1 LQWPEPCAIWESRL
15 YQELYF
21 PEMNSSWAA
30 RPGGYLV
37 FALLAV
43 AHASSLP
50 YDVPVIIIRAKD
62 ASAGRDTVGEFGDK
76 FRKAREKKDI
86 SLDDVSNVTKIG
98 SRMLRAIEEEH
109 FDQLPGGVFNKGFIR
124 AYAKH
129 LGLND
134 EEAVTDYLACLR
146 QAQIDAHE
154 VWEPEKPVKPSS
166 GQRLAAPDGRRLVEP
181 NRVEPN
187 PLHRSRVEPSRVEP
201 SKVGPNLIGPAKSSV
216 KSQSPVQVEEP
227 AGPQLPRDGGDR
239 SSPSRFATKSDRE
252 IPWSIL
258 GIAALVVVLAVI
270 LWIRRSN
277 STHIAAAD
285 ALPATQPSHPQSVHP
300 QPVHPAPADS
310 ALTHPLPGS
319 LSSATPMRSS
329 AVAPATPST
338 ANSKGDP
345 EPTEGNETNEKND
358 VTTRSFHRAVPPTSA
373 RAIVPMKLV
382 IRATETSWISIQADG
397 ETVSQETLIAPA
409 HASVRATREIVARIG
424 NAAGITFL
432 WNGREIPAGGGEAE
446 AKTFVFDANGMRAV
460 ASTPSPAQNQ

>member
-1 LQWPEPCAIWESRL
+1 
-15 YQELYF
+15 
-21 PEMNSSWAA
+21 
-30 RPGGYLV
+30 
-37 FALLAV
+37 
-43 AHASSLP
+43 
-50 YDVPVIIIRAKD
+50 
-62 ASAGRDTVGEFGDK
+62 VGEFGDK

-98 SRMLRAIEEEH
+98 TRMLRAIEEEH

-154 VWEPEKPVKPSS
+154 VWEPEKPVKPNSA
-166 GQRLAAPDGRRLVEP
+166 QRLAAPDGRRLVEP
-181 NRVEPN
+181 NLVEPN
-187 PLHRSRVEPSRVEP
+187 PLHRNRVEP
-201 SKVGPNLIGPAKSSV
+201 SKVGPNLIGPSKSSV
-216 KSQSPVQVEEP
+216 KSQFPLQVEEAP
-227 AGPQLPRDGGDR
+227 DPQLSRDRDDR

-258 GIAALVVVLAVI
+258 GIAALVVVLAFI

-277 STHIAAAD
+277 STHTAAVNAS
-285 ALPATQPSHPQSVHP
+285 PAKLQQAASAPPVQAPVPASAPHLVTQPSHPQSVHP
-300 QPVHPAPADS
+300 QPVHPPADS
-310 ALTHPLPGS
+310 AVTHPLQGS

-329 AVAPATPST
+329 AAAPATSST
-338 ANSKGDP
+338 ANSKGGP
-345 EPTEGNETNEKND
+345 EQNEGNENNEKSD
-358 VTTRSFHRAVPPTSA
+358 VTTHSFHRAVPPTSA

-382 IRATETSWISIQADG
+382 IRATETSWISVQADG

-432 WNGREIPAGGGEAE
+432 WNGREIPAGGAEAE

>member
-1 LQWPEPCAIWESRL
+1 
-15 YQELYF
+15 
-21 PEMNSSWAA
+21 
-30 RPGGYLV
+30 
-37 FALLAV
+37 
-43 AHASSLP
+43 
-50 YDVPVIIIRAKD
+50 
-62 ASAGRDTVGEFGDK
+62 VGEFGDK

-98 SRMLRAIEEEH
+98 TRMLRAIEEEH

-166 GQRLAAPDGRRLVEP
+166 AQRLAAPDGRRLVEP
-181 NRVEPN
+181 NLVEPN
-187 PLHRSRVEPSRVEP
+187 PLHRNRVEP
-201 SKVGPNLIGPAKSSV
+201 SKVGPNLIGPSKSSV
-216 KSQSPVQVEEP
+216 KSQFPLQVEEAP
-227 AGPQLPRDGGDR
+227 DPQLSRDRDDR

-252 IPWSIL
+252 IPWSIF
-258 GIAALVVVLAVI
+258 GIAALVVVLAFI

-277 STHIAAAD
+277 SPHTAAVNAS
-285 ALPATQPSHPQSVHP
+285 PAKLQQAASAPPVQAPVPASAPDLVRQPSHPQPDHP
-300 QPVHPAPADS
+300 PAQ
-310 ALTHPLPGS
+310 
-319 LSSATPMRSS
+319 
-329 AVAPATPST
+329 
-338 ANSKGDP
+338 N
-345 EPTEGNETNEKND
+345 EGNENQKKND
-358 VTTRSFHRAVPPTSA
+358 VTTRSFHPAVPPRSA

-382 IRATETSWISIQADG
+382 IRATETSWIYVQADG

-432 WNGREIPAGGGEAE
+432 WNGREIPAGGAEAE

>member
-1 LQWPEPCAIWESRL
+1 
-15 YQELYF
+15 
-21 PEMNSSWAA
+21 MNSSWVAL
-30 RPGGYLV
+30 PGGYLLL
-37 FALLAV
+37 ALLAV
-43 AHASSLP
+43 AYASSLS
-50 YDVPVIIIRAKD
+50 YDVPVIIRAKV
-62 ASAGRDTVGEFGDK
+62 ASAGRETVGEFGDK

-166 GQRLAAPDGRRLVEP
+166 AKRLAAPDGRRQVEP
-181 NRVEPN
+181 NLVEPN
-187 PLHRSRVEPSRVEP
+187 PLHRSRVEPS
-201 SKVGPNLIGPAKSSV
+201 KVGPNLTGPAKSSV
-216 KSQSPVQVEEP
+216 KSQSPFQVEDP
-227 AGPQLPRDGGDR
+227 DDPQLSRDGDDR

-258 GIAALVVVLAVI
+258 GIAALVVVLAFI
-270 LWIRRSN
+270 LWIRRSS
-277 STHIAAAD
+277 STHTAAVNASP
-285 ALPATQPSHPQSVHP
+285 AKLQQAASAPAVQAPLPASAPDHVTQPSRP
-300 QPVHPAPADS
+300 QPVHRAPADS
-310 ALTHPLPGS
+310 ALTPPLPGS
-319 LSSATPMRSS
+319 LSSATPLRSS
-329 AVAPATPST
+329 AAAPATPST
-338 ANSKGDP
+338 PNSKSGP
-345 EPTEGNETNEKND
+345 EQNEGNENDEKND
-358 VTTRSFHRAVPPTSA
+358 VTTRSFQRAVPPTSA

-382 IRATETSWISIQADG
+382 IRATETSWISVQADG

-409 HASVRATREIVARIG
+409 HTSVRATREIVARIG

-432 WNGREIPAGGGEAE
+432 WNGREIPAGGAEAE
-446 AKTFVFDANGMRAV
+446 ARTFVFDANGMRAV
-460 ASTPSPAQNQ
+460 ASTPTPAPNP

>member
-1 LQWPEPCAIWESRL
+1 
-15 YQELYF
+15 
-21 PEMNSSWAA
+21 
-30 RPGGYLV
+30 
-37 FALLAV
+37 
-43 AHASSLP
+43 
-50 YDVPVIIIRAKD
+50 
-62 ASAGRDTVGEFGDK
+62 VGEFGDK

-166 GQRLAAPDGRRLVEP
+166 AQQLAAPDGRRQVEP
-181 NRVEPN
+181 NQVEPN
-187 PLHRSRVEPSRVEP
+187 PLHRNRVEP
-201 SKVGPNLIGPAKSSV
+201 SKVGPNLIGSGKSSV
-216 KSQSPVQVEEP
+216 KSQSPVQVEESP
-227 AGPQLPRDGGDR
+227 DPQLSRDRDDR

-258 GIAALVVVLAVI
+258 GIAALVLVLAFI

-277 STHIAAAD
+277 SIHTAALNAS
-285 ALPATQPSHPQSVHP
+285 PAKLQQAASAPPVQAPVPASAPDLVRQPSHP
-300 QPVHPAPADS
+300 QPVHPP
-310 ALTHPLPGS
+310 
-319 LSSATPMRSS
+319 
-329 AVAPATPST
+329 
-338 ANSKGDP
+338 
-345 EPTEGNETNEKND
+345 
-358 VTTRSFHRAVPPTSA
+358 VPPTSA
-373 RAIVPMKLV
+373 RAIVPMKLM
-382 IRATETSWISIQADG
+382 IRATETSWISVQADG

-409 HASVRATREIVARIG
+409 HASVHATREIVARIG

-432 WNGREIPAGGGEAE
+432 WNGREIPAGGAEAE

>member
-1 LQWPEPCAIWESRL
+1 
-15 YQELYF
+15 
-21 PEMNSSWAA
+21 M
-30 RPGGYLV
+30 
-37 FALLAV
+37 
-43 AHASSLP
+43 
-50 YDVPVIIIRAKD
+50 
-62 ASAGRDTVGEFGDK
+62 GEFGDK

-166 GQRLAAPDGRRLVEP
+166 AQRLAAPDGRRLVEP
-181 NRVEPN
+181 NPS
-187 PLHRSRVEPSRVEP
+187 HRSRVEP
-201 SKVGPNLIGPAKSSV
+201 SKVGPNLIGPSKSSL
-216 KSQSPVQVEEP
+216 KSQPPVQVEEP
-227 AGPQLPRDGGDR
+227 PDPQLSHDRDDR

-258 GIAALVVVLAVI
+258 GIAALVVVLAFI

-277 STHIAAAD
+277 STHTAAVNAS
-285 ALPATQPSHPQSVHP
+285 PAKLQQAASAPPVQAPVPASAPDLVTQPSHPRSVHP
-300 QPVHPAPADS
+300 QPVHPPAVS
-310 ALTHPLPGS
+310 AVTHPLQGS

-329 AVAPATPST
+329 AAAPATSST
-338 ANSKGDP
+338 ANSKGGP
-345 EPTEGNETNEKND
+345 EQNEGNENNEKSD
-358 VTTRSFHRAVPPTSA
+358 VTTHSFRRAVPPTSA
-373 RAIVPMKLV
+373 KAIVPMKLV
-382 IRATETSWISIQADG
+382 IRATETSWISVQADG

-432 WNGREIPAGGGEAE
+432 WNGREIPAGGAEAE

-460 ASTPSPAQNQ
+460 TSAPSPAQNQ

>member
-1 LQWPEPCAIWESRL
+1 
-15 YQELYF
+15 
-21 PEMNSSWAA
+21 
-30 RPGGYLV
+30 
-37 FALLAV
+37 
-43 AHASSLP
+43 
-50 YDVPVIIIRAKD
+50 
-62 ASAGRDTVGEFGDK
+62 VGEFGDK

-154 VWEPEKPVKPSS
+154 VWEPEKPVKLSS
-166 GQRLAAPDGRRLVEP
+166 AQRLAAPDGRRLVEP
-181 NRVEPN
+181 ELVEPN
-187 PLHRSRVEPSRVEP
+187 PLHRRVEP
-201 SKVGPNLIGPAKSSV
+201 SKVRPNLIGPGKPSV

-227 AGPQLPRDGGDR
+227 PDPQLSRDGEDR
-239 SSPSRFATKSDRE
+239 SSSSRFATKFDRE

-258 GIAALVVVLAVI
+258 GIAALVVVLAFI
-270 LWIRRSN
+270 LWLRRSN
-277 STHIAAAD
+277 STHSAAVNAS
-285 ALPATQPSHPQSVHP
+285 AKLQQAASAPPLQAPAPASAPELVTQPSHPQSVHR
-300 QPVHPAPADS
+300 QPVHPPADS
-310 ALTHPLPGS
+310 EVTHPLQGS
-319 LSSATPMRSS
+319 LSLATPMRSS
-329 AVAPATPST
+329 AAAPATSST
-338 ANSKGDP
+338 ANSKGGY
-345 EPTEGNETNEKND
+345 EQNEGNEKSD
-358 VTTRSFHRAVPPTSA
+358 VTTRSFHPAVPPTSA

-432 WNGREIPAGGGEAE
+432 WNGREIPAGGAEAE

>member
-1 LQWPEPCAIWESRL
+1 VAEPCAIWESRL
-15 YQELYF
+15 YQELYL
-21 PEMNSSWAA
+21 PETNSSWVAWVA
-30 RPGGYLV
+30 LAVGYLIL
-37 FALLAV
+37 ALLAV
-43 AHASSLP
+43 AHASSLS
-50 YDVPVIIIRAKD
+50 YDVPVIIRAKV
-62 ASAGRDTVGEFGDK
+62 ASAGRETVGEFGDK

-166 GQRLAAPDGRRLVEP
+166 AKRLAAPDGRRQVEP
-181 NRVEPN
+181 NLVQPN
-187 PLHRSRVEPSRVEP
+187 PLHRSRVEPS
-201 SKVGPNLIGPAKSSV
+201 KVGPNLTGPAKSSV
-216 KSQSPVQVEEP
+216 KPQSPFQVEDP
-227 AGPQLPRDGGDR
+227 DDPQLSRDGDDR
-239 SSPSRFATKSDRE
+239 SSPSRFAAKSDRE

-258 GIAALVVVLAVI
+258 GIAALVVVLAFI

-277 STHIAAAD
+277 STHTAAVD
-285 ALPATQPSHPQSVHP
+285 ASPATQPSHP

-329 AVAPATPST
+329 AAAPATPST
-338 ANSKGDP
+338 ANSKGGP
-345 EPTEGNETNEKND
+345 EQTEGNENDEKNDEKND
-358 VTTRSFHRAVPPTSA
+358 VTTRSVHRAVPPTSA

-432 WNGREIPAGGGEAE
+432 WNGREIPAGGAEAE